1 MRARLAERRSLD
13 GADAAHVLSQ
23 RSGYMLDRAL
33 TRRLSHCYSPNGSMR
48 RVLRDAISEL
58 LILGMNDA
66 AILSLLSQ
74 IVEQLAAS
82 LGLDKRSLLTGQ
94 PDWLSTQNEVVEFAR
109 SQLGA

>member
-1 MRARLAERRSLD
+1 
-13 GADAAHVLSQ
+13 
-23 RSGYMLDRAL
+23 
-33 TRRLSHCYSPNGSMR
+33 MR

-58 LILGMNDA
+58 LTIGMSDT

-82 LGLDKRSLLTGQ
+82 LGLEKRSLLTGQ
-94 PDWLSTQNEVVEFAR
+94 PDWLSTQTEVVEFAR